1 MYSNKF
7 FISFLLFVASIS
19 CAAAEL
25 VAFDSGTISGL
36 GARNIGSAA
45 MSGRISALAGTRT
58 ATGKITL
65 YVGAASGGIWKS
77 EDSGTLYRPIFDKQ
91 SVQSIGAVAIDPSN
105 TNNIWVGTGEA
116 WTRNS
121 VSIGDGIYKSADGG
135 DTWVNMG
142 LPNSERIAKIL
153 VSPKDSNTVYACVAG
168 KLWSDSADRG
178 LYKTNDGGKSW
189 NLMLKGSNLSTGCS
203 MISFDP
209 TNPNIIFAGM
219 WDFRRQGWTFRS
231 GGESPTAPSGSG
243 LYRSADGGLT
253 WSEITENTNKGFP
266 KKPFGRI
273 AVTVA
278 PSDAKRVYAFI
289 ESTDS
294 ALYVSDDAG
303 QTWQVRDKSQWM
315 VWRPFYFANL
325 IVDSLNADRVY
336 KTDGALIIST
346 DAGRSF
352 SAVGGFTGMHGDVH
366 DVWIDPAPS
375 THGQTIFAGDDGGMW
390 YSYNG
395 GSKWWKGGNLPVSQ
409 FYHVSVDNKDPYQVY
424 GGLQDNSSWIGQS
437 QYPGGIT
444 NSQWEN
450 MFGGDGFWM
459 FADPSDPNYLYAEA
473 QGGAIGR
480 VNRHTHESRDI
491 QPRLNAVDLKAFK
504 KLRFNWNTPIALSPS
519 DKKTVY
525 IGSQFLYR
533 TRDHG
538 QSWTRISPDLTTNNP
553 DKQQQEK
560 SGGVT
565 VDNSAAEMHETI
577 YSISESPKNA
587 NVIWVG
593 TDDGNL
599 QITRDAGKSWRNVA
613 PNVTG
618 LPAGSWVSWVQASN
632 FDAATA
638 YAAFDRHTVGDM
650 AAHVY
655 QTRDFGKTW
664 KPLLSPANLKR
675 VQGYAHVIK
684 EDLVNHNLLF
694 LGTEL
699 GLYISIDSGENWA
712 HFKGGNLPAVA
723 VRDIAIHPR
732 DNDLILATHGRGI
745 WIVDDITPLRALS
758 AKLLGEE
765 ISFVATRPTQ
775 QRVQA
780 NGGWPNGDAV
790 FTGENPPD
798 GAVITY
804 YQRTRHLFGKLKL
817 EVIDANGRVVGQL
830 PASKRPGLNRVT
842 WSMREK
848 PPRVP
853 PAAQLAQSGTQGPR
867 VLPGNYRIRMTK
879 NGQTIETK
887 MVVGLDRRA
896 TFTPA
901 DRKAQFGAALRV
913 KALFD
918 AESTLMDR
926 ITFLRSELAQHLDTL
941 PESSGLKKQVATL
954 DAKIDIVRKLIVAT
968 TEGGAITGEER
979 LREHTDQLYGAII
992 GYEGKPADYQIANIV
1007 ALESELKEVSDQF
1020 SLLISDDLKALNKS
1034 LMALG
1039 QKAVA
1044 APPPIIALNDNDV
1057 TSANAK
1063 MPTNLLFLR

>member
-1 MYSNKF
+1 MCSTKF
-7 FISFLLFVASIS
+7 FISFLLLVASVT
-19 CAAAEL
+19 CAAA
-25 VAFDSGTISGL
+25 APATFHSGIISGL

-45 MSGRISALAGTRT
+45 MSGRISALAGNRT
-58 ATGKITL
+58 ASGKITL

-77 EDSGTLYRPIFDKQ
+77 EDSGTLYRPVFDKQ
-91 SVQSIGAVAIDPSN
+91 SVQSTGAIAIDPSN
-105 TNNIWVGTGEA
+105 SNNVWVGTGEA

-178 LYKTNDGGKSW
+178 LYKTTDGGKSW
-189 NLMLKGSNLSTGCS
+189 SLVLKGNNLSTGCS
-203 MISFDP
+203 MISLDP
-209 TNPNIIFAGM
+209 ANPNIIFAGM

-231 GGESPTAPSGSG
+231 GGESPTSPSGSG
-243 LYRSADGGLT
+243 LYRSADAGLT

-278 PSDAKRVYAFI
+278 PSDAKRVYAFV

-325 IVDSLNADRVY
+325 IVDPLNADKVY
-336 KTDGALIIST
+336 KTDGALILST
-346 DAGRSF
+346 DAGKSF
-352 SAVGGFTGMHGDVH
+352 SVVGGFTGMHGDVH
-366 DVWIDPAPS
+366 DVWIDPTLS
-375 THGQTIFAGDDGGMW
+375 TNGQTIFAGDDGGMW

-409 FYHVSVDNKDPYQVY
+409 FYHVSVDNKDPYQIY

-450 MFGGDGFWM
+450 MYGGDGFWM
-459 FADPSDPNYLYAEA
+459 FADPSDSNYLYAEA

-480 VNRHTHESRDI
+480 VNRLTHESRDI
-491 QPRLNAVDLKAFK
+491 QPRLNAADLKAFK

-519 DKKTVY
+519 DKNTVY

-538 QSWTRISPDLTTNNP
+538 QSWSRISPDLTTNNP

-565 VDNSAAEMHETI
+565 VDNSAAEMYETI
-577 YSISESPKNA
+577 YSISESPKNT
-587 NVIWVG
+587 NVIWAG

-599 QITRDAGKSWRNVA
+599 QVTRDAGKSWSNVVA
-613 PNVTG
+613 NVTG

-650 AAHVY
+650 AVYVY

-664 KPLLSPANLKR
+664 KPLLSPANLKG
-675 VQGYAHVIK
+675 VQGYAHVVK
-684 EDLVNHNLLF
+684 EDLVNPNLLF
-694 LGTEL
+694 LGTEM
-699 GLYISIDSGENWA
+699 GLYISIDGGEGWA
-712 HFKGGNLPAVA
+712 RFKGGNLPAVA

-732 DNDLILATHGRGI
+732 DNDLVLATHGRGI

-758 AKLLGEE
+758 AKLLSEE
-765 ISFVATRPTQ
+765 ISFVANRGTQ
-775 QRVQA
+775 QRLQA
-780 NGGWPNGDAV
+780 NGGWRDGDAV
-790 FTGENPPD
+790 FVGENPPD
-798 GAVITY
+798 GAAITY
-804 YQRTRHLFGKLKL
+804 YQRTRHLFGKLTL
-817 EVIDANGRVVGQL
+817 EVIDANGRVVEQL
-830 PASKRPGLNRVT
+830 SAGKRPGLNRVT

-867 VLPGNYRIRMTK
+867 VLPGDYRIRMTK

-896 TFTPA
+896 TFTLA

-918 AESTLMDR
+918 GESALMDR
-926 ITFLRSELAQHLDTL
+926 ITFLRSELAQNLDTL
-941 PESSGLKKQVATL
+941 PESSELKKQVAAL

-979 LREHTDQLYGAII
+979 LREHTDQLYGAIL
-992 GYEGKPADYQIANIV
+992 GYEGKPADYQIANIM

-1020 SLLISDDLKALNKS
+1020 SLLLSDDLKALNKS
-1034 LMALG
+1034 LSGAG
-1039 QKAVA
+1039 KKSVAV
-1044 APPPIIALNDNDV
+1044 PPQIIAWSDSDL
-1057 TSANAK
+1057 TSARAQ
-1063 MPTNLLFLR
+1063 MPVNLLLLR